1 MDELKVKVQFDN
13 PVQVQAVQVP
23 GTPGPA
29 GPAGPQGKPGSQG
42 APGKD
47 GKSAYLIA
55 KEHGFTGTEQEW
67 LESLNGKTSYPEL
80 VALMAEKKLATK
92 SDKLSDILAA
102 IINEIIPPGRACLHP
117 FMALAQKVSIGDTVV
132 HLTAT
137 PLFKCAVVKEDPSEL
152 IFYTANENWAVD
164 IPLPAP
170 FDGTAFMIG
179 VYREGAPY
187 PTARL
192 NISESGEGKYL

>member
-29 GPAGPQGKPGSQG
+29 GPAGPRGKTGAQG

-47 GKSAYLIA
+47 GKSAYLLA
-55 KEHGFTGTEQEW
+55 KDRGFTGTEQEW
-67 LESLNGKTSYPEL
+67 LDSLKGNTSLPE
-80 VALMAEKKLATK
+80 VSALMQEKKLATK
-92 SDKLSDILAA
+92 SDKLSDILTA
-102 IINEIIPPGRACLHP
+102 IINEIIPPGKVCSHP
-117 FMALAQKVSIGDTVV
+117 FVALAQKVSIGDTVV

-137 PLFKCAVVKEDPSEL
+137 SLFKCAVVKEDPSEL

-164 IPLPAP
+164 IPLPTP